1 MLIRANGGNSGIGDY
16 LREGIKNGR
25 EHTRDELDHRIVLEG
40 NLHAT
45 ELIINTMDTNAE
57 RYLHITLSFKEDHI
71 DNDVMSNIVTEFKS
85 FAMKAYHEDEYDFY
99 AEAHVPK
106 IKSLTDKK
114 TNTLIERKPHIHVV
128 IPEHNLVTNKRLDP
142 FGKIELN
149 TRYID
154 AFQETMNEKYGLA
167 SPKMNIRSDFTDE
180 STVIERSKGDSFK
193 GANKA
198 IKEAVLEHVM
208 TLPPSTLTDLSQ
220 HLTEQGYEVKVR
232 NKGKDKSYLNIKA
245 QGKSKGINLKDTV
258 FTERFLSLPPDQK
271 QNHLSDN
278 TSHDYVAPDNNA
290 HYQATEKH
298 HSDLVHWNEQR
309 AHEVRHITRRNR
321 ATYKAMSTQE
331 KTAFI
336 SQKKKE
342 FLDDG
347 NSIPVRTQR
356 DCVADINRN
365 LDAAK
370 RHLLDAKRHCGG
382 IESGAR
388 NIAHRR
394 DLQSLR
400 AVIQRYTGH
409 QEPPWTPPERVTG
422 HNCVIQQIKSDI
434 QESDSEK
441 RLAPDIAHIKQQLN
455 ASNLLRDLSQS
466 HGLVPQKYTITQGKE
481 GGDRIACGTRNLNVA
496 DFLTKEMGLSWKE
509 AKQQLE
515 QSYERQHDPSFSPST
530 EHDRSHFT
538 EQWQPSHKI
547 ERKQAWKAQ
556 YRNEKTLRF
565 SINHSFKTEKNAIYA
580 DSTLSKADR
589 NIALSISRMN
599 KIIADMEY
607 IEHRQWDRE
616 QLKQLYPDLITAQY
630 QRFEQRHISTESQL
644 MKNNINGIIEEH
656 GAAPYEFNSQ
666 NKANY
671 YVKLTLPDN
680 QSKTVWGLGLKE
692 AIEKSAVKTGQS
704 ISLTNL
710 GKDINTTRNNWEIT
724 QIKETQSSIK
734 EDIKQAISLS
744 DEAIKLEKKGFE
756 TQADD
761 KHHDALMLMYS
772 ITKHSKT
779 NPFNEQIHPLLH
791 RTFIKVN
798 SEQTIPLEKEISNV
812 PPIHQPEPITKAI
825 LDKQLEASRLLIMYP
840 KLKEL
845 GINPEHISKTE
856 KGDRIQFD
864 DKSLTVTQLMK
875 ETHQFQPKQI
885 IKELTPIYSAQEN
898 DKQRVAEYTARYLN
912 DPTNKLATNKEKPI
926 ELTIQSPQ
934 KEKEISQINNINTEE
949 ERKKT
954 QTKRPPLRPQN
965 YDNIT
970 HKTDD
975 KGHVT
980 YAMDKKTIVV
990 DRGDNVHIAQNSD
1003 KAIEIGLR
1011 LSMEKFGKTLDVRGT
1026 DEYKE
1031 KVAEVAVKN
1040 KLSIQFSDPKMNEL
1054 MKEKEQQFK
1063 NAENVVQKAERDY
1076 KQDNEPQK
1084 APEMNKQKSHG
1095 FER

>member
-1 MLIRANGGNSGIGDY
+1 MLIRVNGGNSGIGDY

-25 EHTRDELDHRIVLEG
+25 EHTRDELDQRIVLEG

-45 ELIINTMDTNAE
+45 ELIINTMNTDAE

-71 DNDVMSNIVTEFKS
+71 DKEVMSNIVTEFKS

-99 AEAHVPK
+99 AEAHIPK

-114 TNTLIERKPHIHVV
+114 TNALIERKPHIHVV
-128 IPEHNLVTNKRLDP
+128 IPKINLETSKRLDP
-142 FGKIELN
+142 FEIVEHN
-149 TRYID
+149 QSYID
-154 AFQETMNEKYGLA
+154 AFQETVNEKYGLA

-198 IKEAVLEHVM
+198 IKETVLEHVM
-208 TLPPSTLTDLSQ
+208 TLPPSNLTDLSE
-220 HLTEQGYEVKVR
+220 HLIEQGYEVKVR
-232 NKGKDKSYLNIKA
+232 NKGKDNSYLNIKA

-271 QNHLSDN
+271 QEHLSDN
-278 TSHDYVAPDNNA
+278 TSHDYVAPDNNG

-298 HSDLVHWNEQR
+298 HSDLIHWNEQR

-321 ATYKAMSTQE
+321 ATYKAMTTQE

-336 SQKKKE
+336 NQKKKE

-347 NSIPVRTQR
+347 TTLPIRTQR
-356 DCVADINRN
+356 DCVAGINRN

-370 RHLLDAKRHCGG
+370 RHLFDAQRNCGG

-409 QEPPWTPPERVTG
+409 QEPPWTPPERITG

-434 QESDSEK
+434 QESDNEK

-455 ASNLLRDLSQS
+455 ASNLLSDLSQS

-481 GGDRIACGTRNLNVA
+481 GGERIACGTRNLNVA

-515 QSYERQHDPSFSPST
+515 QSYERQQDPSFTPST
-530 EHDRSHFT
+530 AHDRAHFT
-538 EQWQPSHKI
+538 KQWQPSHKI

-556 YRNEKTLRF
+556 YHNEKTHRF
-565 SINHSFKTEKNAIYA
+565 FINQSFKTEKNAIYA
-580 DSTLSKADR
+580 DSTLSKTER

-607 IEHRQWDRE
+607 IEQRQWDRE
-616 QLKQLYPDLITAQY
+616 QLKHHYPDLITAQY
-630 QRFEQRHISTESQL
+630 QRFEQRHIPTESQL
-644 MKNNINGIIEEH
+644 MKNTINGIIEEH
-656 GAAPYEFNSQ
+656 GTAPYEFNSQ

-704 ISLTNL
+704 ISLTNV
-710 GKDINTTRNNWEIT
+710 GKDLNTKRNSWEIT
-724 QIKETQSSIK
+724 STHAVEPQQINK
-734 EDIKQAISLS
+734 S
-744 DEAIKLEKKGFE
+744 DP
-756 TQADD
+756 T
-761 KHHDALMLMYS
+761 
-772 ITKHSKT
+772 
-779 NPFNEQIHPLLH
+779 
-791 RTFIKVN
+791 V
-798 SEQTIPLEKEISNV
+798 
-812 PPIHQPEPITKAI
+812 QPEPITKSV

-845 GINPEHISKTE
+845 GINAEHISKTE
-856 KGDRIQFD
+856 KGDRIQFN

-885 IKELTPIYSAQEN
+885 ITELTPIYSAQEK
-898 DKQRVAEYTARYLN
+898 DKVRVAEYTARYLN
-912 DPTNKLATNKEKPI
+912 DPMNKLEPNKEKPI

-934 KEKEISQINNINTEE
+934 KEPIQSAPLDVEE
-949 ERKKT
+949 KQKKAR
-954 QTKRPPLRPQN
+954 TKQAPLSPQN

-970 HKTDD
+970 HKTND

-1063 NAENVVQKAERDY
+1063 NAENIVQKAERDY
-1076 KQDNEPQK
+1076 KQENEPQK
-1084 APEMNKQKSHG
+1084 APEINKQKSH
-1095 FER
+1095 ELDR

>member
-1 MLIRANGGNSGIGDY
+1 MLIRANGGRSGIGDY

-25 EHTRDELDHRIVLEG
+25 EHTRDELDQRIVLEG

-45 ELIINTMDTNAE
+45 ELIISTMNPEAQ

-71 DNDVMSNIVTEFKS
+71 DNDVMNNIVTEFKS

-114 TNTLIERKPHIHVV
+114 TNALIERKPHIHVV
-128 IPEHNLVTNKRLDP
+128 IPEHNLVTNKRLEP
-142 FGKIELN
+142 FGRVELN
-149 TRYID
+149 TKYID

-208 TLPPSTLTDLSQ
+208 ALPPSNLTDLSQ
-220 HLTEQGYEVKVR
+220 HLVEQGYEVKVR
-232 NKGKDKSYLNIKA
+232 NKGKDNSYLNIKA
-245 QGKSKGINLKDTV
+245 QGESKGINLKDTV
-258 FTERFLSLPPDQK
+258 FTERFLSLPTDQK
-271 QNHLSDN
+271 QEHLSDN

-298 HSDLVHWNEQR
+298 HSDLVVWNEQR
-309 AHEVRHITRRNR
+309 AHEVRHVRFRNR

-336 SQKKKE
+336 NQKKKE

-347 NSIPVRTQR
+347 NSIPIRTQR

-394 DLQSLR
+394 DLQNLR

-409 QEPPWTPPERVTG
+409 QEPPWTPPERATG

-515 QSYERQHDPSFSPST
+515 QSYERQHDPTFTPST
-530 EHDRSHFT
+530 EHDRTHFT

-556 YRNEKTLRF
+556 YRNEKTQRF

-580 DSTLSKADR
+580 DSTLSKTDR

-599 KIIADMEY
+599 KIIADMEH

-616 QLKQLYPDLITAQY
+616 QLKQHYPDLVTAQY
-630 QRFEQRHISTESQL
+630 QRFEQRHIPTESLL
-644 MKNNINGIIEEH
+644 MKNTTQGIIEEH
-656 GAAPYEFNSQ
+656 GAAPYEFNPQ

-692 AIEKSAVKTGQS
+692 AIEKTAVKTGQS
-704 ISLTNL
+704 ISLTNV

-724 QIKETQSSIK
+724 PTQ
-734 EDIKQAISLS
+734 
-744 DEAIKLEKKGFE
+744 
-756 TQADD
+756 
-761 KHHDALMLMYS
+761 
-772 ITKHSKT
+772 
-779 NPFNEQIHPLLH
+779 
-791 RTFIKVN
+791 
-798 SEQTIPLEKEISNV
+798 
-812 PPIHQPEPITKAI
+812 PIEPQQMNKAEPTLQPEPITKAI

-845 GINPEHISKTE
+845 GINAEHISKTE
-856 KGDRIQFD
+856 KGDRIQFN
-864 DKSLTVTQLMK
+864 DKSLSVTQLMK

-885 IKELTPIYSAQEN
+885 MTELTPIYSAQEN

-912 DPTNKLATNKEKPI
+912 DPINKLEPTKESPI

-934 KEKEISQINNINTEE
+934 KEKETPQINNINTEE

-1026 DEYKE
+1026 NEYKE
-1031 KVAEVAVKN
+1031 KVTEVAVKN

-1076 KQDNEPQK
+1076 KQENEPQK
-1084 APEMNKQKSHG
+1084 APEMDKQKSHG

>member
-1 MLIRANGGNSGIGDY
+1 MLIRANGGRSGIGDY

-25 EHTRDELDHRIVLEG
+25 EHTRDELDQRIVLEG

-45 ELIINTMDTNAE
+45 ELIISTMNPEAQ

-71 DNDVMSNIVTEFKS
+71 DNDVMNNIVTEFKS

-114 TNTLIERKPHIHVV
+114 TNALIERKPHIHVV
-128 IPEHNLVTNKRLDP
+128 IPEHNLVTNKRLEP
-142 FGKIELN
+142 FGRVELN
-149 TRYID
+149 TKYID

-193 GANKA
+193 GSNKA

-208 TLPPSTLTDLSQ
+208 ALPPSTLTDLSQ
-220 HLTEQGYEVKVR
+220 HLAEQGYEVKVR
-232 NKGKDKSYLNIKA
+232 NKGKDNSYLNIKA
-245 QGKSKGINLKDTV
+245 QGESKGINLKDTV
-258 FTERFLSLPPDQK
+258 FTERFLSLPTDQK
-271 QNHLSDN
+271 QEHLSDN

-290 HYQATEKH
+290 RYQATEKH
-298 HSDLVHWNEQR
+298 HSDLVVWNEQR

-321 ATYKAMSTQE
+321 AAYKGMTTQE

-336 SQKKKE
+336 NQKKKDV
-342 FLDDG
+342 LDDTTTVP
-347 NSIPVRTQR
+347 IRTQR

-365 LDAAK
+365 LDAAN

-388 NIAHRR
+388 NIAYRR

-409 QEPPWTPPERVTG
+409 QEPPWTPPERATG

-434 QESDSEK
+434 QESDSKK

-515 QSYERQHDPSFSPST
+515 QSYERQHDPTFTPST
-530 EHDRSHFT
+530 EHDRTHFT

-556 YRNEKTLRF
+556 YRNEKTQRF

-580 DSTLSKADR
+580 DSTLSKTDR

-599 KIIADMEY
+599 KIIADMEH

-616 QLKQLYPDLITAQY
+616 QLKQHYPDLVTAQY
-630 QRFEQRHISTESQL
+630 QRFEQRHIPTESLL
-644 MKNNINGIIEEH
+644 MKNTTQGIIEEH

-692 AIEKSAVKTGQS
+692 AIEKTAVKTGQS
-704 ISLTNL
+704 ISLTNV

-756 TQADD
+756 IQAGD
-761 KHHDALMLMYS
+761 KQFDAVMIMYS
-772 ITKHSKT
+772 ITKHSKN
-779 NPFNEQIHPLLH
+779 NPFDEQTHPFLH

-798 SEQTIPLEKEISNV
+798 SEQTIPLEKN
-812 PPIHQPEPITKAI
+812 QPELIETSLLNKRI
-825 LDKQLEASRLLIMYP
+825 LLDKNLEASRLLIMYP

-845 GINPEHISKTE
+845 GINAESISKTE
-856 KGDRIQFD
+856 RGDRINFN
-864 DKSLTVTQLMK
+864 DKSLTISKLMK
-875 ETHQFQPKQI
+875 ETLQYKTEQI
-885 IKELTPIYSAQEN
+885 VAELTPIYSAQEN
-898 DKQRVAEYTARYLN
+898 DKQRVEHYLN
-912 DPTNKLATNKEKPI
+912 DPTNKLATNKESPI

-934 KEKEISQINNINTEE
+934 KEKETPQVNNINTEE
-949 ERKKT
+949 ERKKA
-954 QTKRPPLRPQN
+954 QTKRPPLPPQK

-1026 DEYKE
+1026 NEYKE

-1076 KQDNEPQK
+1076 KQESEPQK